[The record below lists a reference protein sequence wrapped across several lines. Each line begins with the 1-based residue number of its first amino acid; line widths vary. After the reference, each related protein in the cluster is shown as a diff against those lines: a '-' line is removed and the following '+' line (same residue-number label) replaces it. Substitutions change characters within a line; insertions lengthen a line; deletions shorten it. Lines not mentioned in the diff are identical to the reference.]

1 MAYVPCDGDWEY
13 VWPMN
18 GMGFPVIQDYVV
30 IPVIIVE
37 VVSPKF

>member
-18 GMGFPVIQDYVV
+18 GMGYPILEYVV
-30 IPVIIVE
+30 IPVITVI
-37 VVSPKF
+37 